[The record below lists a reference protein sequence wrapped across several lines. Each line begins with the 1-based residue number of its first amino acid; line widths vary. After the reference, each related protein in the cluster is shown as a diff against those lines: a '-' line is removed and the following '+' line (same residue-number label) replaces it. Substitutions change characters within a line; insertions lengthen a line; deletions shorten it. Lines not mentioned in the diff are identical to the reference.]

1 MLKILSAFLLF
12 ALTSVGLYV
21 IWYVGRGRHTAEKK
35 AQEKREK
42 EKAAHSTKK
51 QEKALGGAAR
61 GSYCYPKI
69 NDIMGYDFVKVV
81 NVPDELTREI
91 VAIESKP
98 KDKTWGETP
107 GIGMTRRSV
116 SAVND
121 EELRRIQMQ
130 SEGNDSS
137 NVPFEEKR
145 PAAKPKEIPIE
156 GTTENAPKAEG
167 EEGMELDTVDLES
180 MNPDD
185 IEDFQSGGG
194 FTWVRNDEDMIGED
208 DDQNVD
214 IIIDN
219 NADRVDEPVINKES
233 EMTIRELEAEK
244 EAEEMSKRIYNS
256 ESDEEM
262 KNALEFAQRY
272 QDD

>member
-1 MLKILSAFLLF
+1 
-12 ALTSVGLYV
+12 
-21 IWYVGRGRHTAEKK
+21 
-35 AQEKREK
+35 
-42 EKAAHSTKK
+42 
-51 QEKALGGAAR
+51 
-61 GSYCYPKI
+61 
-69 NDIMGYDFVKVV
+69 
-81 NVPDELTREI
+81 
-91 VAIESKP
+91 
-98 KDKTWGETP
+98 
-107 GIGMTRRSV
+107 
-116 SAVND
+116 
-121 EELRRIQMQ
+121 MQ

-145 PAAKPKEIPIE
+145 PAVKPKEIPVE
-156 GTTENAPKAEG
+156 STTENTPKAEG
-167 EEGMELDTVDLES
+167 QEGMELDTVDLES

-219 NADRVDEPVINKES
+219 NADRVDEPVINEES